1 MLEVLLA
8 VAVLLLVGGLGLM
21 VVAVRQLKDLNPKPR
36 YRRNG
41 GKF

>member
-1 MLEVLLA
+1 MVEVLLA
-8 VAVLLLVGGLGLM
+8 VAGLLLVGGLGLM
-21 VVAVRQLKDLNPKPR
+21 VLAVRQLKDLNPKPR

>member
-1 MLEVLLA
+1 MREVLLA
-8 VAVLLLVGGLGLM
+8 VAVLLLVGGLGLL
-21 VVAVRQLKDLNPKPR
+21 VVAVRQLKDLNYKPR